1 MADESSIILSFQ
13 VRIVRRDIGTKVD
26 IPSTDLVEQV
36 SVLLDGI
43 QVNLLE
49 TAKQKRDACIAPIN
63 TWDEFTA
70 ALNDK
75 KLILAPWCD
84 EEVFDVLTY
93 TSTVPVCC
101 YGRSIIQ
108 DIFSKTFF
116 FELERIDFIRTR

>member
-1 MADESSIILSFQ
+1 MSFQ
-13 VRIVRRDIGTKVD
+13 VRIVRRDNGTKVD

-36 SVLLDGI
+36 RVLLDGI

-49 TAKQKRDACIAPIN
+49 TAKQKRDACIERIS

-84 EEVFDVLTY
+84 EEVFDALPYIFSYT
-93 TSTVPVCC
+93 TSTL
-101 YGRSIIQ
+101 IL
-108 DIFSKTFF
+108 FSH
-116 FELERIDFIRTR
+116 E